1 MTNLQR
7 IRRIEE
13 VLEALRPQLQRD
25 HGDVELVDVD
35 GKTIY
40 VNMIGACSGC
50 QMASATLGG
59 IQARLVEEL
68 GELVRVVPA
77 SQMPAAAAGV

>member
-13 VLEALRPQLQRD
+13 TLEQLRPRLQAD

-35 GKTIY
+35 GNTVY
-40 VNMIGACSGC
+40 VNLTGACTGC
-50 QMASATLGG
+50 QMAGMTLQG
-59 IQARLVEEL
+59 IQAQLVEAL

-77 SQMPAAAAGV
+77 GARQ